1 MKFLIFLLFIVNSSY
16 ADILVLNLNGNNST
30 VKAAREAAKSRGE
43 VSYDFPKSG
52 AFLDAESLRKHLKAL
67 EQKNVDISSIV
78 FSGHDGGGHFSGDT
92 GSIGKEEMQSI
103 VDEFPKLKESVKSII
118 LRGCYTATPYEVL
131 EKDDNSWRG
140 MFPNINLL
148 AGYYD
153 GAPSSEKKESTSF
166 VKESLELESKI
177 YLEESVK
184 NIGDMLSGISNSRWT
199 TNAFAF
205 RTCHDQEFRYTER
218 QISAEG
224 YLPMNKEEIEKLC
237 SYDEISAAI
246 EIPRKYFNAELI
258 GFENPPL
265 EHRGTDLR
273 EAYSLLNHKKHCLK
287 LLDLHLSPSL
297 QSQIR
302 LIYFDYIKSNFL
314 NQFGD
319 EIKDLESGIAWY
331 NSLSK
336 DKIPL
341 PIDIDKMSRKEIM
354 SLVHKLTGVVYKD
367 YIDIDTP
374 TFGMKY
380 KDDDR
385 LIEMSNTVSL
395 MQSVLVELD
404 EYLVPFDWVSSK
416 SSSKEVENMY
426 YHSFENYYQPNS
438 YEEQLM
444 DGESAIS
451 EDSNF
456 NDDYEFSGSNASP
469 SDFFAREA
477 GDNILNGSLGH
488 YFNNKDMVSAELQR
502 AGILSYLATN
512 NMTEDFS
519 WRSENKTISL
529 TQINN
534 FLKNNLEV
542 DPMSV
547 IHTAV
552 INPQFV
558 TNELIISAIKK
569 LKENKYN
576 LTEMDM
582 EKFRDSHIP
591 EYTENIKEV
600 KLAQK
605 KNFDLFVKEFMP
617 EKSEELIDFFE

>member
-1 MKFLIFLLFIVNSSY
+1 MKFLIFLLFIINTSY

-43 VSYDFPKSG
+43 VSYVFPKSG
-52 AFLDAESLRKHLKAL
+52 DFLDAESLRKHLKAL

-92 GSIGKEEMQSI
+92 GSIGKGEMQSI

-148 AGYYD
+148 AGYFD

-166 VKESLELESKI
+166 VKEALELESKI

-218 QISAEG
+218 QLSAEG

-237 SYDEISAAI
+237 SYDDIRGAI
-246 EIPRKYFNAELI
+246 EVASNYFYAEKN

-273 EAYSLLNHKKHCLK
+273 EAYSLLNHKKHCIK
-287 LLDLHLSPSL
+287 LLDLYLTPSL

-319 EIKDLESGIAWY
+319 KIKELEGIIAWY

-341 PIDIDKMSRKEIM
+341 PLDIEKMSRKEIM
-354 SLVHKLTGVVYKD
+354 SLVHKLTGIVYKD
-367 YIDIDTP
+367 YIDVNTP
-374 TFGMKY
+374 TFGMIY
-380 KDDDR
+380 RDDER
-385 LIEMSNTVSL
+385 IFKMSQTTSF
-395 MQSVLVELD
+395 MQSILVNLD
-404 EYLVPFDWVSSK
+404 EEIVPFDWVSSK
-416 SSSKEVENMY
+416 SSSKEVEDFY
-426 YHSFENYYQPNS
+426 YHSFENDYQPYS
-438 YEEQLM
+438 YEEQSM
-444 DGESAIS
+444 DGESTIS
-451 EDSNF
+451 DDSNF
-456 NDDYEFSGSNASP
+456 NDDYELSGSNESP
-469 SDFFAREA
+469 NEFYAREA
-477 GDNILNGSLGH
+477 GENILYGSLGH

-502 AGILSYLATN
+502 AGITNYLSTN
-512 NMTEDFS
+512 NMTEEFFWGAGTNS
-519 WRSENKTISL
+519 FRL

-558 TNELIISAIKK
+558 SNELMISAIKK

-582 EKFRDSHIP
+582 EKFRDSHIS